1 MKFGGFNCTMN
12 KMDRDGGNKTQILYR
27 CGSYYT
33 LTKLI
38 LDNGL
43 EDLWRKDLTQ
53 ILTTTDPLAQDTGQT
68 ESGLY

>member
-1 MKFGGFNCTMN
+1 MENKMKFGGFNCTMN

-33 LTKLI
+33 LTKPI

-43 EDLWRKDLTQ
+43 EDLWRKDL
-53 ILTTTDPLAQDTGQT
+53 P
-68 ESGLY
+68 